1 MTLSLDNFKV
11 QQLKAS
17 SFLIIDKNITAE
29 KAKEIKAKLPFENIG
44 NIVEFK
50 KEEEEEELINSQ
62 L

>member
-44 NIVEFK
+44 NIAEFK
-50 KEEEEEELINSQ
+50 KEEEEE
-62 L
+62 